1 MQTEW
6 SLADRITRCVRQVQG
21 ILSIFYGGSVAP
33 ETLEMVILPC
43 LEQLESELTAI
54 AHTVT
59 GGYSPIDLNDPY
71 LRRHAARYQHPTLGS
86 DSIWRVASYLNWLEP
101 GQQTVPPEVRQRV
114 VALLQQVT
122 PQPAEP
128 LN

>member
-1 MQTEW
+1 MQQEW
-6 SLADRITRCVRQVQG
+6 GLADRITRCARQVQG
-21 ILSIFYGGSVAP
+21 ILNIFYGGSVAH

-43 LEQLESELTAI
+43 LEQLESELNAI

-71 LRRHAARYQHPTLGS
+71 LRRHSSRYLHPTLGS
-86 DSIWRVASYLNWLEP
+86 DSVWRVASYLGWLAP
-101 GQQTVPPEVRQRV
+101 GQQTVPPDVRQRV
-114 VALLQQVT
+114 INLLQQVE
-122 PQPAEP
+122 PEPAEF